1 MEITF
6 HLEKFDGPLDL
17 LLSLISK
24 NKVSIMDIPIADI
37 LEQYLEYLEQM
48 KSFDMH
54 ISSDFV
60 AMAAHLTYIKSK
72 MLLPKYDDE
81 EEDPRESLVEAL
93 LEYQR
98 IKLAGEKLAE
108 MGEIGRDI
116 FVKGPERLE
125 KDKSKAFKGQISM
138 DSLLKA
144 INSIVDRAE
153 RTMPPKLSKF
163 SGIVR
168 KEKASVNEKIGIIS
182 RMFIKNRTLSLT
194 DLVLSAKSRSDIVAI
209 FLAVLELAKVNKIEI
224 EEENEDYTLRLTG
237 DIAQLPEY
245 KEDENGVS

>member
-17 LLSLISK
+17 LLSLIAK
-24 NKVSIMDIPIADI
+24 NKVSIMDIPIAVI

-54 ISSDFV
+54 VSSDFV

-72 MLLPKYDDE
+72 MLLPKYDEE

-98 IKLAGEKLAE
+98 IKLAGEKLAQ

-116 FVKGPERLE
+116 FVKGPERFE
-125 KDKSKAFKGQISM
+125 KEKSKAFTGTVTM

-153 RTMPPKLSKF
+153 RAMPPKLSKF
-163 SGIVR
+163 SGIVGR
-168 KEKASVNEKIGIIS
+168 EKASVNEKIGIIS
-182 RMFIKNRTLSLT
+182 RMFMENKVLSLT

-224 EEENEDYTLRLTG
+224 EEENEGYSLRLAG
-237 DIAQLPEY
+237 DIDQLPQYREE
-245 KEDENGVS
+245 EDGVS

>member
-1 MEITF
+1 MSLTF

-81 EEDPRESLVEAL
+81 EEDPRESLVEA
-93 LEYQR
+93 
-98 IKLAGEKLAE
+98 E

-163 SGIVR
+163 SGIVG

-182 RMFIKNRTLSLT
+182 RMFIKNRSLSLT

-209 FLAVLELAKVNKIEI
+209 FLAVLELAKVNMIEI

>member
-98 IKLAGEKLAE
+98 IKMAGEKLAE
-108 MGEIGRDI
+108 MGEVGRDI

-125 KDKSKAFKGQISM
+125 KDKSKAFKGTVSM
-138 DSLLKA
+138 DSLL
-144 INSIVDRAE
+144 
-153 RTMPPKLSKF
+153 PKLSKF
-163 SGIVR
+163 SGIVG

-182 RMFIKNRTLSLT
+182 RLFIRNKTLSLT

-224 EEENEDYTLRLTG
+224 EEENEDYTLKLSG
-237 DIAQLPEY
+237 DIAQLPQY
-245 KEDENGVS
+245 KEDEDGIS